1 LVQKDVLEA
10 LISEEASVPLLGGFG
25 CLVGVSSYEFVHI
38 NSGEGEDGLPEII
51 ENWLKILWMEEIL
64 HHLGWLK
71 PYK

>member
-38 NSGEGEDGLPEII
+38 NSGEGGDGLPEII
-51 ENWLKILWMEEIL
+51 ENWLKI
-64 HHLGWLK
+64 
-71 PYK
+71 